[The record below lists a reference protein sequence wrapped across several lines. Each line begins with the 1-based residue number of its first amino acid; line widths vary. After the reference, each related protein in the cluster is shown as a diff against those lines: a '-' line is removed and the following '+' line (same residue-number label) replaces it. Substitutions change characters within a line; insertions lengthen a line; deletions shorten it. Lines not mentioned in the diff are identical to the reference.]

1 MVTALDAEELTAAL
15 GGLDDW
21 RVEDGRLVRD
31 VPVPSADAPILV
43 ERVAVA
49 ADEMDHHPVVDVSD
63 DRVRFTVW
71 SHSVDAITTNDVTLA
86 TRIDDIVRN
95 SGGG

>member
-15 GGLDDW
+15 GELDDW
-21 RVEDGRLVRD
+21 RVEDGHLVRD
-31 VPVPSADAPILV
+31 VRAPTADALTLV
-43 ERVAVA
+43 DRVAVA

-86 TRIDDIVRN
+86 KAIDDIVRN